1 MQRTIKVLRVALLI
15 ALVAFIVYIVRN
27 WSTRVRPPKEGV
39 VPITSTQRPDDK
51 PQVEAKAFED
61 TQTVAGRVVSRIRA
75 DRVVAFTSG
84 WNTLE
89 GVQLTIYR
97 PNGLTY
103 ELVCPQAQF
112 NATTKEADA
121 KGGVKLTSTDGI
133 IISTA
138 EIKFDGNR
146 LTNRIPVEF
155 QIDRWKGRGGALDL
169 DVQAETL
176 RLSQNVTATMTPAT
190 AAEAPLTLAGE
201 ESLFRRR
208 ENDVTFERRV
218 KVTRAAD
225 QMTCDRVLGR
235 LTTDRKHLVSLEGA
249 GNVVMIM
256 SQLLTPGEDLG
267 GRKQVNC
274 DRFFTEVTGDG
285 QITAINAVGDASL
298 ARAVIDGPP
307 KRDLIA
313 RSFRIALQNR
323 AVSEM
328 KANGEVVLKE
338 FADVVREI
346 RGENMLVSF
355 DSVRHRAVSAFI
367 EPFRY
372 SDPKSSATAFR
383 AHYDI
388 AGDRLL
394 LTADPG
400 FGPTVISDGQTIKAR
415 QIEFSPRGQVAI
427 AKGEVIAQLVS
438 KGGGATADQT
448 TLFPSGK
455 PVFINA
461 DNLVMRQATKIASF
475 SGNVKAW
482 QETNTIFAADM
493 QVEGPGNTITARGGV
508 RGVLYETGEHRKIPL
523 GIRSD
528 QLVARKNERRLDLI
542 GNVKIDD
549 LDRTV
554 TSEKATVFF
563 NAAKKLE
570 RIDAEEKVVFAEKST
585 GRRTSGDKAIY
596 MVARR
601 TVNVTGTP
609 AVVNGP
615 QGEVKA
621 GEFAIDI
628 ARNRV
633 EIVSPTGP
641 TQGTIKHVPGS

>member
-1 MQRTIKVLRVALLI
+1 MQRTIKILRAALLI
-15 ALVAFIVYIVRN
+15 ALVAFAVFIVRN
-27 WSTRVRPPKEGV
+27 WTTRVRPPKDAV
-39 VPITSTQRPDDK
+39 DPIRSTQRPDDK
-51 PQVEAKAFED
+51 PQLQAIAFED
-61 TQTVAGRVVSRIRA
+61 TQTVGDRVVSRIRA
-75 DRVVAFTSG
+75 NRVVVFTSG

-112 NATTKEADA
+112 HRTTKEADA
-121 KGGVKLTSTDGI
+121 KGGVKLTSTDGVV
-133 IISTA
+133 ISTA

-155 QIDRWKGRGGALDL
+155 QVDQWKGRGGALDL
-169 DVQAETL
+169 DVQGETL
-176 RLSQNVTATMTPAT
+176 RLTQNVTATMTPLT
-190 AAEAPLTLAGE
+190 PNEAPLTISGE

-208 ENDVTFERRV
+208 ENDVSFDRKV
-218 KVTRAAD
+218 QVTRAAD
-225 QMTCDRVLGR
+225 RMNCDRVLGR
-235 LTTDRKHLVSLEGA
+235 LTADRRHLVSLEGA
-249 GNVVMIM
+249 GNVVMVM
-256 SQLLTPGEDLG
+256 SQLLNPGEDLG
-267 GRKQVNC
+267 GRKQINC
-274 DRFFTEVTGDG
+274 DRFFTEVTGEG
-285 QITAINAVGDASL
+285 QITAINAIGDTSL

-313 RSFRIALQNR
+313 RSFRVALQNR

-328 KANGEVVLKE
+328 KANGEVVMKE
-338 FADVVREI
+338 FSDVVREL
-346 RGENMLVSF
+346 RGENMLVTF
-355 DSVRHRAVSAFI
+355 DSLRHKAVSAFI

-372 SDPKSSATAFR
+372 SDPKSQATAFR
-383 AHYDI
+383 AQYDI

-400 FGPTVISDGQTIKAR
+400 FDPTVVTDGQTIKAR
-415 QIEFSPRGQVAI
+415 TIEFSPRAQVAI
-427 AKGEVIAQLVS
+427 AKGGVIAQLVS

-461 DNLVMRQATKIASF
+461 DNLIMRQATKIAWF

-482 QETNTIFAADM
+482 QETNTLFASDM

-523 GIRSD
+523 GIRSE
-528 QLVARKNERRLDLI
+528 QLVARKSERRLELTGD
-542 GNVKIDD
+542 VKIDD

-554 TSEKATVFF
+554 TSGKATVFF
-563 NAAKKLE
+563 NTARKLD
-570 RIDAEEKVVFAEKST
+570 RIDAEEKVVFSEKST
-585 GRRTSGDKAIY
+585 GRKTAGDKAVY
-596 MVARR
+596 LLAKR
-601 TVNVTGTP
+601 TVNVTGSP

-621 GEFAIDI
+621 GEFAIDL

-641 TQGTIKHVPGS
+641 TQGTIKHVPGM